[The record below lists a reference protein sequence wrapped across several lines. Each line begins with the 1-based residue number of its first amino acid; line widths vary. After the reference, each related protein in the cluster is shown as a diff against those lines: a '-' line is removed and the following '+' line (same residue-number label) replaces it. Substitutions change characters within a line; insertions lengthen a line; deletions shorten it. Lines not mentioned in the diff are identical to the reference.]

1 MFVIENHIR
10 VQKGHADSVLDKFRQ
25 SKGVTSSPGF
35 VRVEVFKKVDHEEHD
50 VVIVRTTWENEEYFT
65 AWTNS
70 ESFHKAHQRPSKP
83 EGESAPSVM
92 LGNHFEK
99 YTIDIVH
106 LPE

>member
-10 VQKGHADSVLDKFRQ
+10 VQKGHVESVLEKFRQ
-25 SKGVTSSPGF
+25 PKGVTSSPGF
-35 VRVEVFKKVDHEEHD
+35 VRVEVFKKVDHEEYD
-50 VVIVRTTWENEEYFT
+50 VVVVRTVWENEENFT

-83 EGESAPSVM
+83 EGAPSVM

-99 YTIDIVH
+99 YIIDIVH
-106 LPE
+106 LPQ